1 MEDPSMNVIYQSLDP
16 REKNNVKS
24 GIEGVLSQIGVFSIG
39 LFLSC
44 FVLINFVEIM
54 HVIYILIAL
63 AMAWFFVGL
72 TLYRGYSRMLKVSLE
87 SDRIRDRMDRGLE
100 DLAAVDL
107 EKTPFPIESLEFNPY
122 YFHCR
127 TREEQLALLNHPHPG
142 VRVRVWDHLLCS
154 SPGLS
159 QLTIN
164 QLLISEQEPKVKDR
178 IRQLAKRKLRNRLG
192 LQQAFIKERLD
203 RFSNEAPE
211 TDLAIGEAFH
221 SGVRNEIFAALYH
234 VANEGDKNYLPEL
247 VDLLKG
253 QDLEL
258 RSVAIATAGMVDSR
272 RVTGFIIDSLVHPS
286 LYATAWSALVK
297 QGEAVLEELEAAFH
311 KPGSDLKMQKRIIS
325 VLSAIG
331 GDRAMQLL
339 LEKLDYHHR
348 DIFSTV
354 VRGLHEN
361 RFQASH
367 LQRTTIET
375 AIMKLVQTGAWNL
388 AAKISIRMDNPGGDL
403 ETAIEQEIW
412 DVNEVILMLLAMIN
426 DRRSVNRIRVNLL
439 DREADDREM
448 GIELLD
454 LLLNEP
460 LKTVLVHYFIDIL
473 VREKI
478 DKLQSLYRI
487 DLIPVDLLLRKILNR
502 DGMQMGDFVRVCVLE
517 RMGNLTRYFDEQQI
531 IAQGFHPNP
540 KIRETA
546 AQLLRKND
554 PGRFDLVTERLD
566 FPDNSFPG
574 HEDLAG
580 WYVNTTINLIA
591 WKLFKNV
598 GINCLFNLVSVM
610 QPYSEE
616 ALEEGEKVVIAR
628 SGETAGSAPLSTGIA
643 FIAAEQPEILEQIRY
658 LRKRGESEAYLIE
671 RGEFIELLFDNR
683 SLLHVFCAG

>member
-1 MEDPSMNVIYQSLDP
+1 
-16 REKNNVKS
+16 
-24 GIEGVLSQIGVFSIG
+24 
-39 LFLSC
+39 
-44 FVLINFVEIM
+44 
-54 HVIYILIAL
+54 
-63 AMAWFFVGL
+63 
-72 TLYRGYSRMLKVSLE
+72 
-87 SDRIRDRMDRGLE
+87 
-100 DLAAVDL
+100 
-107 EKTPFPIESLEFNPY
+107 
-122 YFHCR
+122 
-127 TREEQLALLNHPHPG
+127 
-142 VRVRVWDHLLCS
+142 VWDHLLGS

-159 QLTIN
+159 PLTIN
-164 QLLISEQEPKVKDR
+164 QLLISEQEPNVKDR

-203 RFSNEAPE
+203 RFSKEAPE

-221 SGVRNEIFAALYH
+221 SGVRNEVFAALYH
-234 VANEGDKNYLPEL
+234 VATEGDKNYLPEL

-311 KPGSDLKMQKRIIS
+311 KPGSDLKLQKRIIS

-331 GDRAMQLL
+331 GDRAMQML

-348 DIFSTV
+348 EIFSAV

-367 LQRTTIET
+367 LQRATIET

-403 ETAIEQEIW
+403 ETAIEHEIW

-426 DRRSVNRIRVNLL
+426 DRRSVNRVRFNLL

-580 WYVNTTINLIA
+580 WYVHTTINLIA

-616 ALEEGEKVVIAR
+616 ALDEGDKVVLAR
-628 SGETAGSAPLSTGIA
+628 SGKTSGSAPLSAGIA

-671 RGEFIELLFDNR
+671 RGQFVELLFDNR